1 MIKLVFAFALL
12 CSSTLVAQFS
22 FNVNGTGIQSPTNIA
37 SGDFSTAMGRLTNA
51 NGYASTAMGNGT
63 TANGNESMAIGRSV
77 IASDYASL
85 SIGHFNLSNASPTNS
100 GSESAPFNLN
110 NTAFV
115 IGNGTDNNR
124 SDAFKVL
131 FNGATTI
138 AGNVTAPAF
147 IGDGSQLTNLP
158 IPLINYSDLTNPIL
172 SLNTNNTGIQS
183 NTNTASG
190 SNAFLTSSFAV
201 PIERPTSI

>member
-1 MIKLVFAFALL
+1 
-12 CSSTLVAQFS
+12 
-22 FNVNGTGIQSPTNIA
+22 
-37 SGDFSTAMGRLTNA
+37 
-51 NGYASTAMGNGT
+51 YASTAMGNGT
-63 TANGNESMAIGRSV
+63 TADGNESMAIGRSV

-85 SIGHFNLSNASPTNS
+85 SIGHFNLSNATPTNS

-138 AGNVTAPAF
+138 AGNVTATAF
-147 IGDGSQLTNLP
+147 IGDGSQLTDLP
-158 IPLINYSDLTNPIL
+158 TPTVNYGDITNTPLSFNENGA
-172 SLNTNNTGIQS
+172 GIQS
-183 NTNTASG
+183 ATNTASG
-190 SNAFLTSSFAV
+190 SNAFAVGENTTAIGSRSFASGHN
-201 PIERPTSI
+201 TTASGNYSIAMGSGGSEASGSEAVAIG